1 MPQLKASHS
10 NNLNRQKHDRPNRR
24 PKRHGQQPALR
35 SPAIAHRF
43 LPTMAERSPRHRQM
57 VRPPSRQPGTFATV
71 QKLMAHRALIGA
83 FSQANPLHFHAA
95 DGTGYQFLA
104 DQIIALNTLNPQV
117 ASRMVG
123 ALTSWRRFDDS
134 RRALMTTQLE
144 RIVNTENISKDV
156 YEVASKSLA

>member
-1 MPQLKASHS
+1 MAHPAFDLKT
-10 NNLNRQKHDRPNRR
+10 PNR
-24 PKRHGQQPALR
+24 
-35 SPAIAHRF
+35 
-43 LPTMAERSPRHRQM
+43 
-57 VRPPSRQPGTFATV
+57 V
-71 QKLMAHRALIGA
+71 RALIGA